1 MSPLSPTSVVA
12 PRAQELETLREHWK
26 WFLALG
32 IAMVV
37 VGTIA
42 IGWACI
48 ATVTVG
54 VVWFFG
60 FLMLGSGIATIIS
73 SFSAGKWSG
82 TLIHLLLGVLYSLVG
97 LMIIDQPESAAIQI
111 TLIIAIFLIVG
122 GVIRIVFALVERFPG
137 WGWVLLNGAVTLLA
151 GLLIYKNWP
160 LSGLWVIG
168 LFVGIDL
175 ILNGWTWIALSLA
188 VRKKAPEQLAAA

>member
-1 MSPLSPTSVVA
+1 MNPLSPTSAIV
-12 PRAQELETLREHWK
+12 PRVQEFETLREHWK

-32 IAMVV
+32 IAMAV

-42 IGWACI
+42 IGWSCI
-48 ATVTVG
+48 AEVTVA

-60 FLMLGSGIATIIS
+60 FLMLASGIATVVS
-73 SFSAGKWSG
+73 SFSVGKWSG
-82 TLIHLLLGVLYSLVG
+82 MLIHLLLGVLYAVVG
-97 LMIIDQPESAAIQI
+97 FMIIDQPLSAAVQI
-111 TLIIAIFLIVG
+111 TLIIAVFLIVG
-122 GVIRIVFALVERFPG
+122 GIIRIVFALVERFPG
-137 WGWVLLNGAVTLLA
+137 WGWVLLNGAVTFLA

-188 VRKKAPEQLAAA
+188 VRKQNPAPLAAA

>member
-1 MSPLSPTSVVA
+1 
-12 PRAQELETLREHWK
+12 LETLREHWK

-32 IAMVV
+32 VAMVV
-37 VGTIA
+37 LGTLA

-48 ATVTVG
+48 ATVTVAIT
-54 VVWFFG
+54 WLFG
-60 FLMLGSGIATIIS
+60 FLMLGSGIATIVS
-73 SFSAGKWSG
+73 AFSVGRWSG
-82 TLIHLLLGVLYSLVG
+82 MLIHLLLGVLYTLVG
-97 LMIIDQPESAAIQI
+97 FMIIDQPRDAAVQI
-111 TLIIAIFLIVG
+111 TLIIAVFLIVG
-122 GVIRIVFALVERFPG
+122 GVIRIIFSLVERFPG

-151 GLLIYKNWP
+151 GLLIYKGWP

-188 VRKKAPEQLAAA
+188 VRKSTPAQLAAA